1 VAQYEMNLRDYWL
14 IVRRRRMWIIATTV
28 VTMLF
33 SLWLARQKVPVYQA
47 TATVKFEQSTNLS
60 GLLVEVLSYSSSDN
74 IETQATLIKSYPV
87 LEEVARRLGRL
98 PQAPADTAVKESR
111 SYQTTLDAI
120 GSKIRTNR
128 VPSTSILEITAV
140 STNPR
145 EARDLANTVA
155 EVYRDYNKQHR
166 NARLTE
172 ARKFIEAQLKEVEA
186 RVRRAEEEVWAF
198 RDANRVIS
206 PGAEST
212 VLLSLFTQV
221 RGDMEKARQQ
231 RTELEHLHARLA
243 RTDPSS
249 MIERVYVETSNP
261 SLLRLQTAQTEL
273 TMERTQL
280 ALEVT
285 DKHPRLQAID
295 DRLREVRFEMRREL
309 GAQIAT
315 LKNREEILARQMGEL
330 MQRNREVPAVELSL
344 QRLQRDAKVNDDLL
358 TLLKTKHQEALIKES
373 EGVEEVAL
381 VHPATEPGAPV
392 GSDTLN
398 TMLVG
403 ALLGLMLGLVLAF
416 VQETLDTS
424 IGTIEDVESY
434 LDVKVL
440 GIVPHIDPR
449 ETMERLLERRPSLA
463 QMDPEALQSHSLLIT
478 HFDPKSPIA
487 EAYRT
492 LRTNIQFQRMERGG
506 KVLVVTSPTLQEGKT
521 TTIVNL
527 ALTMAQSGQ
536 KTLLVGANMRRPS
549 IHRFF
554 GIPREPGLSDILVG
568 SAQWRDCVRGVA
580 DILMGRFEMEDIMA
594 SPGLDNLH
602 IIEAGPIPANPS
614 ELLSTTAMRDF
625 LQAVSAEYDI
635 VLIDTPPILPVT
647 DSAIVAG
654 QVDGVL
660 LVYQAG
666 KVGRLVLKRAKAH
679 LESARAKV
687 WGIVLNDLQ
696 TEISGYTYTHYY
708 THYYGEESGPDAPR
722 RSLLERALGFVRGKL
737 RPGGGGAATTVVAAV
752 LGDGPPGTPPVG
764 APATSAPEAEGAPAP
779 LETAPTV
786 WSRLAGRKKLLIG
799 AALLAT
805 LGVAAGIVA
814 WRVGLPGTGGPRALM
829 RQRLESPARPAPPTR
844 PVPPASPAP
853 PAFPTP
859 STPPPPSSTVP
870 SSAPVVAAP
879 APIPRA
885 ATAPSPAMPPL
896 TVPPRA
902 APLSLSPPPESQPPA
917 SGPSPVREP
926 LTTRPLP
933 ETTLPDTTPPV
944 GAPAPLRPP
953 ISLLPAATAPALT
966 AEPAPPPFTVS
977 APPVAP
983 APAAPPTA
991 RTPVADAPVRSLAP
1005 PMTKAPAVAP
1015 AAVAASATPAAKE
1028 PARFAV
1034 VFGPFG
1040 SATDAEKVERT
1051 LIRAGHAIVRT
1062 RRDPGPTV
1070 YAVLIERVPTAHDAR
1085 VLIDVLR
1092 EQGIGDAVIASTD
1105 PLAVRVGELRP
1116 LRGAVELAE
1125 RVRRAGHQVRVA
1137 AQQQN
1142 DGIAYVIRHGSFATR
1157 DEAEARS
1164 RELARLKVPAAQVV
1178 QVR

>member
-1 VAQYEMNLRDYWL
+1 MAQYEMNLRDYWL
-14 IVRRRRMWIIATTV
+14 IVRRRRTWIIATTI
-28 VTMLF
+28 VTMLV
-33 SLWLARQKVPVYQA
+33 SLWLARQRVPVYQA
-47 TATVKFEQSTNLS
+47 TATVKFEQSTNVS
-60 GLLVEVLSYSSSDN
+60 GLLVEVLSYSTSDN

-87 LEEVARRLGRL
+87 VEEVARRMGRL
-98 PQAPADTAVKESR
+98 PEASRDSAVRESR
-111 SYQTTLDAI
+111 TYQHTLDALAA
-120 GSKIRTNR
+120 KIRTNR
-128 VPSTSILEITAV
+128 LPNTSILEITAT

-155 EVYRDYNKQHR
+155 EVYRDHNKQNR

-186 RVRRAEEEVWAF
+186 RVKRAEEEIWAF

-221 RGDMEKARQQ
+221 RADIEKARQQ
-231 RTELEHLHARLA
+231 RTELEQLQARLA
-243 RTDPSS
+243 RTDPASVT
-249 MIERVYVETSNP
+249 ERVYVETTNP
-261 SLLRLQTAQTEL
+261 ALLRLQTAQTEL

-280 ALEVT
+280 ALEAT
-285 DKHPRLQAID
+285 DKHPRLRAID
-295 DRLREVRFEMRREL
+295 ERLREVRFEMRREL

-315 LKNREEILARQMGEL
+315 LKNREDILAGQMTEL
-330 MQRNREVPAVELSL
+330 MQKNREVPAVELGL

-381 VHPATEPGAPV
+381 VRPATEPGTPI
-392 GSDTLN
+392 GSNTVN
-398 TMLVG
+398 TMVVG

-463 QMDPEALQSHSLLIT
+463 QIDPEALQSHALLIT
-478 HFDPKSPIA
+478 HFDPKSPVA

-536 KTLLVGANMRRPS
+536 RTLLVGANMRRPS

-568 SAQWRDCVRGVA
+568 NVPWRDCVRGVA

-614 ELLSTTAMRDF
+614 ELLSTAAMRDF
-625 LQAVSAEYDI
+625 IQAVSAEYDI

-708 THYYGEESGPDAPR
+708 THYYGEESGEDGSR
-722 RSLLERALGFVRGKL
+722 RSRQRVLGYVRDKMRFL
-737 RPGGGGAATTVVAAV
+737 TRGGGGSSTAAAVIDVGRVSASAPVNGTRTITTRVIAVAAAVAVGLVGAVVAWRMGVPGVAAPRATV
-752 LGDGPPGTPPVG
+752 RQRLDAPPMRPAPSPVG
-764 APATSAPEAEGAPAP
+764 ANAPAK
-779 LETAPTV
+779 A
-786 WSRLAGRKKLLIG
+786 
-799 AALLAT
+799 
-805 LGVAAGIVA
+805 
-814 WRVGLPGTGGPRALM
+814 
-829 RQRLESPARPAPPTR
+829 
-844 PVPPASPAP
+844 ASPAP
-853 PAFPTP
+853 P
-859 STPPPPSSTVP
+859 
-870 SSAPVVAAP
+870 
-879 APIPRA
+879 
-885 ATAPSPAMPPL
+885 PAMP
-896 TVPPRA
+896 A
-902 APLSLSPPPESQPPA
+902 APVLAPPLPTPPAVRPFIDALPEPAAPSRPGVPPA
-917 SGPSPVREP
+917 SS
-926 LTTRPLP
+926 T
-933 ETTLPDTTPPV
+933 
-944 GAPAPLRPP
+944 PAPSM
-953 ISLLPAATAPALT
+953 IAAVPN
-966 AEPAPPPFTVS
+966 
-977 APPVAP
+977 
-983 APAAPPTA
+983 TA
-991 RTPVADAPVRSLAP
+991 R
-1005 PMTKAPAVAP
+1005 
-1015 AAVAASATPAAKE
+1015 E
-1028 PARFAV
+1028 PARFRLV
-1034 VFGPFG
+1034 LGPFA
-1040 SATDAEKVERT
+1040 SAAEADRMERMLLSSGYESARVPET
-1051 LIRAGHAIVRT
+1051 GT
-1062 RRDPGPTV
+1062 PNV
-1070 YAVLIERVPTAHDAR
+1070 YAVLIERVPSVQEAR
-1085 VLIDVLR
+1085 TIITTLR
-1092 EQGIGDAVIASTD
+1092 EQAIAEASIVSTD
-1105 PLAVRVGELRP
+1105 PVVVRVGDARA
-1116 LRGAVELAE
+1116 LRGAVALAE
-1125 RVRRAGHQVRVA
+1125 RVRKAGYRVRLVAQRGERA
-1137 AQQQN
+1137 
-1142 DGIAYVIRHGSFATR
+1142 AYVIRHGRFATR
-1157 DEAEARS
+1157 DEAEARI
-1164 RELARLKVPAAQVV
+1164 RELARLGVPSAQVV
-1178 QVR
+1178 QVQ